1 MLIKL
6 LECIRRYGMMQPGD
20 SVTCAVSGGADSMA
34 LLMGL
39 YLLREKL
46 QINLSA
52 AHFNH
57 GLRGEESDRD
67 EAFVRDFCD
76 RLDIPF
82 SCGRGQVCA
91 GKKGLEAAARDAR
104 YAYLKTLPGKI
115 ATAHTANDNA
125 ETVLMHMV
133 RGTGLKGLG
142 GITPVNG
149 KLIRPLLTA
158 TRSEVLAFLAEYHV
172 GYVSDSTNQ
181 TDDFLRNRLRHHVM
195 PLLEQENP
203 RLAENLSAMAMEL
216 REDEAALSSV
226 AEYEELPCVQ
236 TLRQMPRPLRARM
249 LMAFLE
255 RSGVNEPEREH
266 VALAESL
273 VFSDK
278 PSARAS
284 FPGGVTVCR
293 KYDRL
298 EKLSGPARFSPV
310 TLACPGV
317 TDVPELYLR
326 VFCQEEENGK
336 TDAANFFVKPVGKL
350 VLRPRREGDTMRLRG
365 GTKSLKKLFIDN
377 KIPASR
383 RDLIPVA
390 ADENG
395 VLGVYGVGANLDRLA
410 VQTGIAIRF
419 EKIEKGEKQ

>member
-1 MLIKL
+1 MLTKL
-6 LECIRRYGMMQPGD
+6 LECIRRYDMLQPGD
-20 SVTCAVSGGADSMA
+20 SVVCAVSGGADSMA

-67 EAFVRDFCD
+67 EAFVQDFCD
-76 RLDIPF
+76 RLDIPL
-82 SCGRGQVCA
+82 SCGHGQVCA

-149 KLIRPLLTA
+149 SLIRPLLTA
-158 TRSEVLAFLAEYHV
+158 TRSEVLAFLQEYHV
-172 GYVSDSTNQ
+172 GYVSDSSNQ

-203 RLAENLSAMAMEL
+203 RLAENLTAMALEL
-216 REDEAALSSV
+216 REDEAALSAM
-226 AEYEELPCVQ
+226 AEYEELPPVQ
-236 TLRQMPRPLRARM
+236 SLRQMPRPLRART

-255 RSGVNEPEREH
+255 KSGVKEPEREH
-266 VALAESL
+266 IALAESL
-273 VFSDK
+273 ILSDK
-278 PSARAS
+278 PSAKAS
-284 FPGGVTVCR
+284 FPGGVTICR

-298 EKLSGPARFSPV
+298 EKITGPTRFSPV
-310 TLACPGV
+310 ALACPGV
-317 TDVPELYLR
+317 TDVPELDLR
-326 VFCQEEENGK
+326 VFCQEAAGGK
-336 TDAANFFVKPVGKL
+336 ADASNFFVKPIGKL
-350 VLRPRREGDTMRLRG
+350 VLRPRQEGDAMRLSG
-365 GTKSLKKLFIDN
+365 GTKSLKKLFIDK
-377 KIPASR
+377 KIPASQ
-383 RDLIPVA
+383 RDLIPVV
-390 ADENG
+390 ADKNG
-395 VLGVYGVGANLDRLA
+395 VLGICGFGQNLDRSA
-410 VQTGIAIRF
+410 AEQPGIQIHF
-419 EKIEKGEKQ
+419 EKINSGE